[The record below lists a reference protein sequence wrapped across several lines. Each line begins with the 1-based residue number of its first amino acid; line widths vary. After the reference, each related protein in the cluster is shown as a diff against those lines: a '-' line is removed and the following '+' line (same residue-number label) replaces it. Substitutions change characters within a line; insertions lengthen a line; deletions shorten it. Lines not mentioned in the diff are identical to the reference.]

1 MNGNFHS
8 REVIARAI
16 RSSIIRP
23 GDDLKGIFM
32 EALENATLGDIQ
44 NGDIFA
50 LTESA
55 VAYGQNNA
63 VSFLEIAEDVER
75 KFNNPKKLAIVNP
88 IQSRNRF
95 YSILKAIAMTPSI
108 EKLYVVMTYP
118 TDEVGNRLV
127 SDLAIM
133 KSGVNP
139 YADCLTPEEFYEKL
153 GVPAHIFTGKNYIEM
168 YQQVCLDKIEVLMC
182 NDFSKLPSVCGCEDF
197 LVCSI
202 HSREQTKTILQEAGA
217 KRVLDMS
224 EIVNTPTETGVG
236 YNEIYGLYGSNK
248 MGEDHLKLM
257 PRDCEALVYDIQKAI
272 FDKYGKHVEV
282 MVYGDGCFKD
292 PKGGIWELA
301 DPEPCLAATD
311 GLRGTPK
318 EVKLKDLVA
327 MHKDKT
333 TEEIEQIVAEEAA
346 KRRQTEE
353 IAGAASLGTTPR
365 PLTALLASLA
375 DLMSGSGDRQ
385 TPFIHIR
392 NYL

>member
-1 MNGNFHS
+1 MNGKFHP

-16 RSSIIRP
+16 RSPIIRP
-23 GDDLKGIFM
+23 GDDLERIFM
-32 EALENATLGDIQ
+32 ETLENATQGDIQ
-44 NGDIFA
+44 DKDIFA

-55 VAYGQNNA
+55 VAYGQNN
-63 VSFLEIAEDVER
+63 VVTPLDIARDVER
-75 KFNNPKKLAIVNP
+75 KFEGTKTLAIVDP

-95 YSILKAIAMTPSI
+95 YSILAAVAMTPSI

-153 GVPAHIFTGKNYIEM
+153 GVPCHIFTKKNYIEM
-168 YQQVCLDKIEVLMC
+168 YQQVNVEKIEVVLC
-182 NDFSKLPSVCGCEDF
+182 NDFSKLTTVYGCEDF

-202 HSREQTKTILQEAGA
+202 HRREQTKMILQEAGA
-217 KRVLDMS
+217 RRVLDLS
-224 EIVNTPTETGVG
+224 EIVNEPCEGSG
-236 YNEIYGLYGSNK
+236 YNETYGLYGSNK
-248 MGEDHLKLM
+248 MDDGNLKLM
-257 PRDCEALVYDIQKAI
+257 PRECDVLVCNIQKAI

-292 PKGGIWELA
+292 PNGEIWELA
-301 DPEPCLAATD
+301 DPEPCLAATS
-311 GLRGTPK
+311 GIHGTPK
-318 EVKLKDLVA
+318 EVKLKYLVSA
-327 MHKDKT
+327 HKDKSP
-333 TEEIEQIVAEEAA
+333 EQIEQIVAEESA
-346 KRRQTEE
+346 KRQATEE
-353 IAGAASLGTTPR
+353 LEGEASLGTTPR
-365 PLTALLASLA
+365 QISALLASLS
-375 DLMSGSGDRQ
+375 DLISGSGDRQ

>member
-1 MNGNFHS
+1 MNGNFHP

-16 RSSIIRP
+16 RSPIIRP
-23 GDDLKGIFM
+23 GDDLKAIFM
-32 EALENATLGDIQ
+32 SALENATLGDIQ
-44 NGDIFA
+44 DGDVFA

-55 VAYGQNNA
+55 VAYGQNNV
-63 VSFLEIAEDVER
+63 VSPWNVAQDVEK
-75 KFNNPKKLAIVNP
+75 KFGSPKTLAIVDP

-95 YSILKAIAMTPSI
+95 YSILSAIAMTPSV

-153 GVPAHIFTGKNYIEM
+153 GVPCHIFTGKNYIEM
-168 YQQVCLDKIEVLMC
+168 YQQVDLDKIEVVLC
-182 NDFSKLPSVCGCEDF
+182 NDFSKLPSVCGCENF

-202 HSREQTKTILQEAGA
+202 HRREQTKLILQEAGA

-224 EIVNTPTETGVG
+224 EIVNAPSEEGVG
-236 YNEIYGLYGSNK
+236 YNESYGLYGSNK
-248 MGEDHLKLM
+248 MDDGNLKLM
-257 PRDCEALVYDIQKAI
+257 PRACDALVYDIQQEI
-272 FDKYGKHVEV
+272 FDKYGKKVEV

-292 PKGGIWELA
+292 PNGEIWELA
-301 DPEPCLAATD
+301 DPEPCLAATA

-318 EVKLKDLVA
+318 EVKLKYLVSA
-327 MHKDKT
+327 HKDKSP
-333 TEEIEQIVAEEAA
+333 EEIEQIIAKEAE

-353 IAGAASLGTTPR
+353 LTGDASLGTTPR
-365 PLTALLASLA
+365 QITALLASLA

-385 TPFIHIR
+385 TPFIHVR